1 MGSRSGGVD
10 IPVVATWNNRALTQ
24 ADRQIKSFSK
34 GITKSFM
41 GIGAGI
47 GGALA
52 FGAIASSLKDMG
64 AAAAEDQKS
73 VVSLAKAMQ
82 NVGAGAQNA
91 QVEDF
96 IKKLMLATGVADDQ
110 LRPAFQRLI
119 TATGDVAK
127 SQALMQTAMDASAA
141 TGKDLESVTLA
152 ISKAANGNIGALTR
166 MGVPIDAGIVKSKD
180 FAAAIAVMNKRFGG
194 QAATAAETYAGK
206 LKRIDT
212 AAGEAQETVGYSL
225 LKAVDDVTASMGGT
239 DGAVGAMTDFGDS
252 VANVVYG
259 VDQLILGINTLK
271 GQTSTGFEW
280 VGKVRTGVEWLA
292 NQSIPGLDSVMGT
305 TTDVLSKLN
314 AAGEVGKRQQ
324 AGLNEEIAKAVEIR
338 NRYNTGTDRT
348 VQGLDYETGAAGK
361 AADAQKKHAA
371 ALDKVKA
378 AFDRLNGKNISV
390 AEARLNMRELKA
402 GGPTATGE
410 RTVKTS
416 KVNKDGSITYGTKVK
431 KFVTRDD
438 KLRYAIEVARGTN
451 DLGSAIFDKGNGSP
465 AAQAR
470 AAAAYAAGR
479 KTILGTGLGA
489 GVARDF
495 LSTPRALTPA
505 ANAAAANVSSIV
517 NNFIFN
523 GGINAQTPEAAIV
536 IAKKAARLSKLS
548 GRHVNAGLG

>member
-1 MGSRSGGVD
+1 MAGRSGGVN
-10 IPVVATWNNRALTQ
+10 IPVAATWNNKALTQ
-24 ADRQIKSFSK
+24 ADKQIKSFSR
-34 GITKSFM
+34 GITKSFA

-52 FGAIASSLKDMG
+52 FGAIADKMKEM
-64 AAAAEDQKS
+64 ATAAAEDQKS
-73 VVSLAKAMQ
+73 VISLQKAMQ
-82 NVGAGAQNA
+82 NVGVGAANA

-96 IKKLMLATGVADDQ
+96 AKSLMLATGTADE
-110 LRPAFQRLI
+110 LIRNGLQRLI
-119 TATGDVAK
+119 TATGNVAQ
-127 SQALMQTAMDASAA
+127 SQSLMQTAMDASAA

-166 MGVPIDAGIVKSKD
+166 LGIPIDQNIVKAKD
-180 FAAAIAVMNKRFGG
+180 FAAAVKVVNDRFGG
-194 QAATAAETYAGK
+194 QAAAAAATYAGR

-212 AAGEAQETVGYSL
+212 AVGEAEESIGYSL
-225 LKAVDDVTASMGGT
+225 IKAVDDAANAFGGT
-239 DGAVGAMTDFGDS
+239 DGLAGNIDAAGTSFANFVTGVSVGTTGISSALKAIEDRTNGVVD
-252 VANVVYG
+252 ANKILAASYG
-259 VDQLILGINTLK
+259 LVTLILAPVK
-271 GQTSTGFEW
+271 MAYD
-280 VGKVRTGVEWLA
+280 K
-292 NQSIPGLDSVMGT
+292 
-305 TTDVLSKLN
+305 LSGSGDELNKREAALN
-314 AAGEVGKRQQ
+314 AE
-324 AGLNEEIAKAVEIR
+324 LDKAYEIR
-338 NRYNTGTDRT
+338 HRLDMVGSNN
-348 VQGLDYETGAAGK
+348 VKGLDYEAAAAGK
-361 AADAQKKHAA
+361 ATEAQKKHAA
-371 ALDKVKA
+371 ALQKVKD

>member
-1 MGSRSGGVD
+1 MAVNVPIKS
-10 IPVVATWNNRALTQ
+10 TWNNKGVKQAETQ
-24 ADRQIKSFSK
+24 LGAFQKKMTSSFRN
-34 GITKSFM
+34 
-41 GIGAGI
+41 IGGTL

-52 FGAIASSLKDMG
+52 IGVIADKLKQM
-64 AAAAEDQKS
+64 AMNAAEDQQS
-73 VVSLAKAMQ
+73 VVKLGKTLSNLGLSASQ
-82 NVGAGAQNA
+82 AGI
-91 QVEDF
+91 EDF
-96 IKKLMLATGVADDQ
+96 VKNLSMATGEVDDS
-110 LRPAFQRLI
+110 LRPALDRLLKS
-119 TATGDVAK
+119 TGNVAEAER
-127 SQALMQTAMDASAA
+127 ALKIAQ
-141 TGKDLESVTLA
+141 
-152 ISKAANGNIGALTR
+152 
-166 MGVPIDAGIVKSKD
+166 DAGVASGRSTLDIANLLGKAYDGNTMALGRAGLGIDSAILKSKD
-180 FAAAIAVMNKRFGG
+180 MGKITAELARITGG
-194 QAATAAETYAGK
+194 QAAAAAETYAGK
-206 LKRIDT
+206 IKRVET
-212 AAGEAQETVGYSL
+212 AAGEAQETIGYAL
-225 LKAVDDVTASMGGT
+225 LKSVDDLTASMGGT
-239 DGAVGAMTDFGDS
+239 NGAVGAVTQFGDS

-292 NQSIPGLDSVMGT
+292 NQSIPGLDSVIGT
-305 TTDVLSKLN
+305 TTDVLGKLN
-314 AAGEVGKRQQ
+314 AAGDVGKRQT
-324 AGLNEEIAKAVEIR
+324 AALNAELDKSYEIR
-338 NRYNTGTDRT
+338 HRLDMVGANN
-348 VQGLDYETGAAGK
+348 VKGLDYETSAATK
-361 AADAQKKHAA
+361 ATDAQKKHAA
-371 ALDKVKA
+371 ALDRVKS

-402 GGPTATGE
+402 SGPTPTGG
-410 RTVKTS
+410 KNG
-416 KVNKDGSITYGTKVK
+416 KI
-431 KFVTRDD
+431 VTRDD

-523 GGINAQTPEAAIV
+523 GGINAATPQAAIE

>member
-96 IKKLMLATGVADDQ
+96 IKNLMLATGVADDQ

-119 TATGDVAK
+119 TATGDVTK
-127 SQALMQTAMDASAA
+127 SQALMQTAMDTSAA

-378 AFDRLNGKNISV
+378 AFDRLNGKNRSV
-390 AEARLNMRELKA
+390 IEARLNMRELKA
-402 GGPTATGE
+402 NGPTATGG
-410 RTVKTS
+410 KNG
-416 KVNKDGSITYGTKVK
+416 KVI
-431 KFVTRDD
+431 TRDD
-438 KLRYAIEVARGTN
+438 RLRYALQLAE
-451 DLGSAIFDKGNGSP
+451 GSESLSSALFDKGNGSYT
-465 AAQAR
+465 AQRR
-470 AAAAYAAGR
+470 AAAALAAGR
-479 KTILGTGLGA
+479 KSINGLGLGRGLA
-489 GVARDF
+489 GDI
-495 LSTPRALTPA
+495 LSTPRSVTPA
-505 ANAAAANVSSIV
+505 ATAAASNVAQSVV

-523 GGINAQTPEAAIV
+523 GGINAATPQDAIV